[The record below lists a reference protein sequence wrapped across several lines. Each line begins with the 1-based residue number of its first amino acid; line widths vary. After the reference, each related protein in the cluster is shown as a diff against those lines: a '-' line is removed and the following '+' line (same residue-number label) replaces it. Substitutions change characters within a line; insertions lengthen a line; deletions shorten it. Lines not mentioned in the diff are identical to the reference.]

1 MSKNKENEK
10 LYGAEVHEDTAV
22 NEPVNE
28 TPAQE
33 PVQEPEEKKED
44 QVVPEPEQ
52 KQEEAK
58 SEPETEVQ
66 ESVSATEE
74 EVSPALAEETPAGEE
89 PKEEESEEESE
100 EEVKLLDKNEID
112 NIVFK
117 VTSEEMRRLDTL
129 NSEFIEKVNLGAP
142 LGQQEFKNSV
152 KPEEL
157 WGYEDKETKE

>member
-10 LYGAEVHEDTAV
+10 LYGAEVHEDTVV
-22 NEPVNE
+22 N
-28 TPAQE
+28 E
-33 PVQEPEEKKED
+33 PVQEPEEKKEE

-74 EVSPALAEETPAGEE
+74 VSPAPAEETPAGEE
-89 PKEEESEEESE
+89 PKEEESE

-157 WGYEDKETKE
+157 WGYEDK